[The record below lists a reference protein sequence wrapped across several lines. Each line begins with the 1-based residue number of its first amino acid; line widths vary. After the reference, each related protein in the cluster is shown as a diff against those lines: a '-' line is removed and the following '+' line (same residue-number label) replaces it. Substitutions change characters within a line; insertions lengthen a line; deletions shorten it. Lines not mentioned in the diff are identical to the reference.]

1 MEKKHTTQSNQAK
14 ATRKYE
20 AKVGLVS
27 KSYKLKKEVVE
38 AFASACEKRCVS
50 QSGQLTAMMQ
60 AFIDEVNAAAGVND
74 N

>member
-1 MEKKHTTQSNQAK
+1 MEEKHTTQSNQAK

-38 AFASACEKRCVS
+38 AFANACEKRGVS

>member
-1 MEKKHTTQSNQAK
+1 MEEKHTTQSNQAK

-27 KSYKLKKEVVE
+27 KSYKLKTEVVE
-38 AFASACEKRCVS
+38 AFANACEKRGVS

-60 AFIDEVNAAAGVND
+60 AFIAEVNAAAGVND

>member
-1 MEKKHTTQSNQAK
+1 MENEIVKSKQSK

-38 AFASACEKRCVS
+38 AFANACEKRGVS
-50 QSGQLTAMMQ
+50 QSGQLTSMMQ

>member
-1 MEKKHTTQSNQAK
+1 MENEIVKSNQAK

-27 KSYKLKKEVVE
+27 KSYKLKKELVE
-38 AFASACEKRCVS
+38 AFADTCEKRGVS

-60 AFIDEVNAAAGVND
+60 AFIDEVNAAARVND

>member
-1 MEKKHTTQSNQAK
+1 MENEIVKSKQSK

-38 AFASACEKRCVS
+38 AFASACEKHGVS

>member
-1 MEKKHTTQSNQAK
+1 MENEIVKSNQAK

-38 AFASACEKRCVS
+38 AFANACEKRGVS

-60 AFIDEVNAAAGVND
+60 AFIDEVNAETDVN
-74 N
+74 NK

>member
-1 MEKKHTTQSNQAK
+1 MEEKHMAQSSQSK

-27 KSYKLKKEVVE
+27 KSYKLKREVVE
-38 AFASACEKRCVS
+38 AFALACEKCGVS

-60 AFIDEVNAAAGVND
+60 AFIDEVNAEAGEKNQ
-74 N
+74 

>member
-1 MEKKHTTQSNQAK
+1 MENEIVKSNQAK

-27 KSYKLKKEVVE
+27 KSYKLKKELVE
-38 AFASACEKRCVS
+38 AFADACEKRVVS

-60 AFIDEVNAAAGVND
+60 AFIDEVNAEAGAN
-74 N
+74 NN

>member
-1 MEKKHTTQSNQAK
+1 MENEIVKRNQAK

-27 KSYKLKKEVVE
+27 KSYKLKKELVE
-38 AFASACEKRCVS
+38 AFADACEKRGVS

>member
-1 MEKKHTTQSNQAK
+1 MENEIVKSKQSK

-38 AFASACEKRCVS
+38 AFANACEKRGVS

-60 AFIDEVNAAAGVND
+60 AFIDEVTAAAVND

>member
-1 MEKKHTTQSNQAK
+1 MENEIVKSNQAK

-27 KSYKLKKEVVE
+27 KSYKLKKELVE
-38 AFASACEKRCVS
+38 AFANACEKRGVS

-60 AFIDEVNAAAGVND
+60 ALIDEVNVEADAD
-74 N
+74 NN

>member
-1 MEKKHTTQSNQAK
+1 MEEKHTTQSNQAK

-38 AFASACEKRCVS
+38 AFANACEKHGVS